1 MELYLIRHAEAVSRD
16 DPSYADDERPLTEAG
31 RNQCRALARALVSRG
46 IQFDAVIA
54 SPLARARQSAEE
66 LLQNMPGPLADVEFC
81 RHVAP
86 GGKYRK
92 LVRFLLGVGGESVAV
107 VGHEPDL
114 GEFAAR
120 LIGCRKANVK
130 LAKAGVAHIRYDGSI
145 GKDDGTL
152 ISLLTPEWIQEAH
165 DQAMPAMAA
174 W

>member
-1 MELYLIRHAEAVSRD
+1 MDLYLIRHAEAVSRD
-16 DPSYADDERPLTEAG
+16 DAAYTDEERPLTEAG
-31 RNQCRALARALVSRG
+31 RNQCRMLARSLVSRNV
-46 IQFDAVIA
+46 QFDAVIA
-54 SPLARARQSAEE
+54 SPLARARQTAEE

-86 GGKYRK
+86 GGKHRK
-92 LVRFLLGVGGESVAV
+92 LIRFLLGVGNESVAV
-107 VGHEPDL
+107 VGHAPDL
-114 GEFAAR
+114 CEFAAR

-152 ISLLTPEWIQEAH
+152 IWLLTPEWIQEAP
-165 DQAMPAMAA
+165 DQATPAMAA

>member
-1 MELYLIRHAEAVSRD
+1 MDLYVIRHAEAVSRD
-16 DPSYADDERPLTEAG
+16 DPTYGDDERPLTENG
-31 RNQCRALARALVSRG
+31 RTQARTLARSLVARG

-54 SPLARARQSAEE
+54 SPLARARQTAEE
-66 LLQNMPGPLADVEFC
+66 MLQNMPGPLADVEFC

-86 GGKYRK
+86 GGKHRK
-92 LVRFLLGVGGESVAV
+92 LIRFLLGVGGESVAL
-107 VGHEPDL
+107 VGHEPVL

-152 ISLLTPEWIQEAH
+152 IWLLTPEWIFEAP
-165 DQAMPAMAA
+165 DVATPVMAA